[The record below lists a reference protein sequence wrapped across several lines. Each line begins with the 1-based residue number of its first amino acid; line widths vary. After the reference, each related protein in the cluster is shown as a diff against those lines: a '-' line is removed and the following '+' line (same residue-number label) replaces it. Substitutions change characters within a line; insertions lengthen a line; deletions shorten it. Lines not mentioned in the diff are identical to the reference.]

1 MQMKVLIHALGA
13 HVGGGMRHLSNVL
26 PHLGAADPSTEYV
39 ILLRDGFGPM
49 DLPGNVRLEH
59 TSFRNASGWTARLF
73 NDIVQLPKRLRKEGF
88 SAVVSLTN
96 AGPIWS
102 PVPHVLF
109 QRNAL
114 YYWPDYASRI
124 RWKERMEVA
133 LRRQLAMASM
143 MRSALVVTPSIAMT
157 NMIREVCPAVAERV
171 DIRVLYHGFEP
182 DGFRQ
187 PMQDKFAR
195 SLNAYSGTKLIY
207 PAMPGMHKGFT
218 ELFSALLELQKR
230 NLRFRLFITFD
241 ENDWAD
247 GVLALKR
254 QTRQLGLADSV
265 EFIGRVPQDQMGGV
279 YRAADLMVYP
289 SLCESFGFALL
300 EAMGHGLPIVAAD
313 TAVSR
318 EICGQAALYFSPR
331 DPVEGAV
338 AIQHAIQP
346 RISEALREA
355 ASARMSSFDWSWK
368 RYGRELA
375 SLIKSVA

>member
-1 MQMKVLIHALGA
+1 MKVLIHALGA
-13 HVGGGMRHLSNVL
+13 HRGGGMRHLSNVL
-26 PHLGAADPSTEYV
+26 PHLGAADQTTEYV
-39 ILLRDGFGPM
+39 VLLRKGIAAAA
-49 DLPGNVRLEH
+49 LPGNVRLEP
-59 TSFRNASGWTARLF
+59 TSFRNASSWARRLF
-73 NDIVQLPKRLRKEGF
+73 NDIVELPKRLRRERF

-143 MRSALVVTPSIAMT
+143 MRSAVVVTPSIAMS

-171 DIRVLYHGFEP
+171 NMRVLYHGFEP
-182 DGFRQ
+182 DGFQQ
-187 PMQDKFAR
+187 PMEDRFAR
-195 SLNAYSGTKLIY
+195 SLNACSGTKLIY
-207 PAMPGMHKGFT
+207 PATPGIHKGFT
-218 ELFSALLELQKR
+218 ELFKALLELRRGK
-230 NLRFRLFITFD
+230 LRFCLYITLD

-254 QTRQLGLADSV
+254 QTRQLGLDDSV
-265 EFIGRVPQDQMGGV
+265 EFIGRVPQEQMGAI

-313 TAVSR
+313 TAVNR
-318 EICGQAALYFSPR
+318 EICDQAALYFCAR
-331 DPVEGAV
+331 DPVEAAV
-338 AIQHAIQP
+338 AIQRATQP
-346 RISEALREA
+346 RISQALRQA
-355 ASARMSSFDWSWK
+355 ACARMASFDWSWK
-368 RYGRELA
+368 RYARELA
-375 SLIKSVA
+375 GLIKSVA